1 MYIHASS
8 IFLLPQFLSFSSLNF
23 HPVVYPVVSS
33 IFSRSEILRSIER
46 WIDHERT
53 SHFGNP
59 FIFALCS
66 FLFPISRLTLI
77 RHRDHGHEFLV
88 VRHILPR
95 DHGDHP
101 CSTGIDSHRG
111 YTWLNISFVCVL
123 FYIFVLL
130 PFCFILFIDLSRWQ
144 KGSDERR
151 GRLEGAT
158 RRTYFGYR
166 ERFSEETKKQA
177 LQRKMWKNRL
187 GKWKKLRSQM
197 ENRFVKWTRFWG
209 NEEIE
214 NWLSRTKGKVF

>member
-1 MYIHASS
+1 MYI
-8 IFLLPQFLSFSSLNF
+8 QFFFFRGSYFSPLSTFIALFTRKSL
-23 HPVVYPVVSS
+23 

-46 WIDHERT
+46 WIDHERS

-66 FLFPISRLTLI
+66 FLFPISRLALI

-95 DHGDHP
+95 NHGDHP
-101 CSTGIDSHRG
+101 CSTGIDSRRG
-111 YTWLNISFVCVL
+111 YNIWLNISFVCAL
-123 FYIFVLL
+123 FYIFVSL
-130 PFCFILFIDLSRWQ
+130 PFCFILFIDLSRWE

-151 GRLEGAT
+151 GRLEGAI

-177 LQRKMWKNRL
+177 LRRKMWKNKL

-197 ENRFVKWTRFWG
+197 ENR
-209 NEEIE
+209 
-214 NWLSRTKGKVF
+214 L